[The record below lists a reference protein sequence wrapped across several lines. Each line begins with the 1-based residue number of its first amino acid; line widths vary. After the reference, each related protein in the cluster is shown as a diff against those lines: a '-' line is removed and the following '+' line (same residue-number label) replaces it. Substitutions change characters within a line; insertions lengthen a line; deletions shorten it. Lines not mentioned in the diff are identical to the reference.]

1 MILRDVDFDEWQ
13 CNTPWSYSKEVKPKG
28 NPESITA
35 QRFKKKGCMCRVET

>member
-13 CNTPWSYSKEVKPKG
+13 CNTRWSYSKKVIPKG

-35 QRFKKKGCMCRVET
+35 QRFNKKGCVYS